1 MEAVETL
8 PGAEHFSGSLNGSV
22 EHGELR
28 AHMAKALMPYA
39 GVFRAPLEIAAGE
52 ATLSWVKN
60 DKGFMLDGRDIDV
73 QATGV
78 RARGGFRYLQPQGTI
93 PGWAFWRAS
102 APMTVVRHGVIS
114 RKI

>member
-1 MEAVETL
+1 
-8 PGAEHFSGSLNGSV
+8 
-22 EHGELR
+22 
-28 AHMAKALMPYA
+28 MPYA

-78 RARGGFRYLQPQGTI
+78 RAAAASAICNRRGTI

-102 APMTVVRHGVIS
+102 APMTVARHGVIS